1 MDLLNFEEKI
11 VHQYFGS
18 FYRRFTLTRLSATY
32 DMIARE
38 AVGRIESGQV
48 LDVGCGPANLL
59 TALAKEARAEGKSI
73 KAFGVDYSSALVRE
87 GQKALV
93 KQGLRET
100 VQLEWGDAHSLS
112 FPPEEF
118 DLVVSTGSI
127 HHWRQP
133 IVVLNEIHRVLVARG
148 TLLIYDQ
155 RKPQRVGDVVRAIRQ
170 GFVGLG
176 LTALTDEELVD
187 LFERSNFGAVEVTI
201 EGMLIKL
208 VAQKKE

>member
-11 VHQYFGS
+11 VHHYFGN
-18 FYRRFTLTRLSATY
+18 FYRWFTLTRLGDVYAR
-32 DMIARE
+32 IAE
-38 AVGRIESGQV
+38 DAVDRVQSGKV
-48 LDVGCGPANLL
+48 LDVGCGPGNLL
-59 TALAKEARAEGKSI
+59 VAIAKYAKAEGKLI
-73 KAFGVDYSSALVRE
+73 KVFGADYSAALVRE

-93 KQGLRET
+93 KQGLQDIA
-100 VQLEWGDAHSLS
+100 QLELADAHSLP

-118 DLVVSTGSI
+118 ELVVSTGSI

-133 IVVLNEIHRVLVARG
+133 IVVLNEIHRVLAVRG

-155 RKPQRVGDVVRAIRQ
+155 RKPKGPADVVNALRQ

-176 LTALTDEELVD
+176 LTALTDEGLVD

-201 EGMLIKL
+201 DGMMIRL
-208 VAQKKE
+208 VAHKGR